1 MSPLQRAR
9 WGGGEGSS
17 QARDHHPVR
26 GGHVSVP
33 RAGTRAAVGAG
44 AAGVH
49 PSYGGQVGVVQDG
62 KLQGEAALYAGNK
75 EYTM

>member
-1 MSPLQRAR
+1 M
-9 WGGGEGSS
+9 
-17 QARDHHPVR
+17 
-26 GGHVSVP
+26 SVP

-75 EYTM
+75 EDTM